1 MNPISRAVFRRFG
14 SSAGFATVGAIELV
28 IIGTFAIAALLPPAD
43 DVDILGY
50 VTDQRRRERGA

>member
-1 MNPISRAVFRRFG
+1 
-14 SSAGFATVGAIELV
+14 VGAIELV